1 MLMAHPADLN
11 IMYAGE
17 LFRNDKKYIS
27 AKQVS
32 ADPLC
37 PQVAVQAWRVRGGGK
52 KNEQKSLMLGA
63 TFAGVA
69 CRSCLLLKLL

>member
-37 PQVAVQAWRVRGGGK
+37 PQVAVQAWRVRGG

>member
-1 MLMAHPADLN
+1 
-11 IMYAGE
+11 MYAGE

-37 PQVAVQAWRVRGGGK
+37 PQVAVQAWRVRGE
-52 KNEQKSLMLGA
+52 NEQKSLMLGA

>member
-37 PQVAVQAWRVRGGGK
+37 PQVAVQAWRVRGGGEK
-52 KNEQKSLMLGA
+52 KLELKRSACLDLFAPMSRIPY
-63 TFAGVA
+63 TF
-69 CRSCLLLKLL
+69 LNL

>member
-37 PQVAVQAWRVRGGGK
+37 PQVAVQAWRVRGGGEK
-52 KNEQKSLMLGA
+52 K
-63 TFAGVA
+63 
-69 CRSCLLLKLL
+69 